1 MGTESPE
8 TVSPEEE
15 AQKEDERKLAQ
26 NQRDIEEILRLI
38 EDGADHET
46 SRRRVAEAQGKVDG
60 KHQGKVFHPH
70 QGRRIPLHGHTSNTL
85 LLAEAL
91 ELHLKTKRHGADLH
105 RALGSLSRQ
114 RVRLLQRVL
123 ERGLF

>member
-1 MGTESPE
+1 MSKPPQL
-8 TVSPEEE
+8 SPEEE
-15 AQKEDERKLAQ
+15 AQKEDERLLAE
-26 NQRDIEEILRLI
+26 NKRDIEEILKLI
-38 EDGADHET
+38 EDGAD
-46 SRRRVAEAQGKVDG
+46 RDKAQQRVAEAQGKVEG
-60 KHQGKVFHPH
+60 KHQGRVFHPH

-105 RALGSLSRQ
+105 RALGNLSRQ
-114 RVRLLQRVL
+114 RVKLLQRVL